1 MNFENI
7 WEKEQMS
14 KLYHFRDMIAIEI
27 LAELTNYKLI
37 GKMCNFDE
45 YEVNLFLQH
54 SCKSVMTT
62 LKNVIWNNNNKN
74 QKCVKINLG
83 KNTQNP
89 CNRNFKIV
97 VKEIKGDLNKC
108 GDIMCL

>member
-37 GKMCNFDE
+37 GKMSNFDE
-45 YEVNLFLQH
+45 YEVNLFI
-54 SCKSVMTT
+54 SSAF
-62 LKNVIWNNNNKN
+62 I
-74 QKCVKINLG
+74 
-83 KNTQNP
+83 
-89 CNRNFKIV
+89 
-97 VKEIKGDLNKC
+97 
-108 GDIMCL
+108 